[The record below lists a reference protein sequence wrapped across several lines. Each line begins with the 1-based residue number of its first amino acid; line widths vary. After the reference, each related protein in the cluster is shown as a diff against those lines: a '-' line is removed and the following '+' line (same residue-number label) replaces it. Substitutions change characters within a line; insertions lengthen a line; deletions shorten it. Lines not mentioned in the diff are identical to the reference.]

1 MIPIKKS
8 VSWGKGNSIFHI
20 GLPLGIL
27 LLAALASFVFW
38 QSDGNGSSSAILA
51 EAPKG
56 IPEEAIRHNNLGVA
70 LMDAGPKDPNYFPEA
85 IKELKVALEIAPAY
99 LTAKINLGMAFY
111 YAGQK
116 DSALAT
122 LNELLKVSSD
132 NPYVNF
138 MLGLVLETDGEYDSA
153 RQYFLKVTQLDPND
167 AKSWYNLGYCFSK
180 QRQYA
185 EAIAPLRKAASFEP
199 YQRQFRYNLFM
210 ALNRAGMSE
219 QAQTELENFRKLE
232 TSSIKAVAPPKST
245 LEYLRQG
252 KYAEAIADSRELP
265 APSSVPLRYSNVAAQ
280 RGIQFPN
287 QAAILDPVLQGALKG
302 NPTAREWYAQKINQQ
317 SLVAAAS
324 AASAICDYNN
334 DGLLDLFLVS
344 GDGKQALLEQTPDG
358 KFEDVTARVGLANID
373 IAVTSC
379 AWGDLDN
386 DGWSDLVLAGRGGVK
401 ILRNNKGKFEDITE
415 SSGVAKLIPPDAWY
429 LGIALA
435 DVDHDGDLDIFLPG
449 FADLSKLPEKAQLR
463 FPADFAGVPN
473 LLLRN
478 NSDGTFTD
486 ITKEAKVE
494 GNGLP
499 SRAVYFSD
507 VNNDRSVDFVL
518 MGISGKPTV
527 YLNMSDG
534 TFSAVD
540 YPVKNAPKLPPLG
553 ESRSYGDINRDGA
566 PDELIVQCGKSP
578 LLNLNENHPTS
589 WLRVQPQGYAEPGK
603 VKSNKLGIG
612 TKVEIRS
619 VGRWEI
625 KELRA
630 GNGVGGCDAAE
641 VYFDLG
647 TEKGVDFVRS
657 VFPSGVRWTLKDIK
671 ANQGIK
677 VAEPLLDVNSCPTI
691 FTWDG
696 QRFRFIADTIS
707 AGILGELV
715 TPGVFS
721 QPDSGEWLR
730 LTSEDLRPTS
740 RGTLEIRWANPLE
753 EVTYL
758 DQVRLMAVDHPAGI
772 AVYPN
777 ERMVNEAKNRQ
788 PAELY
793 AFENLHPVRRA
804 TDHHGHDVTSALEKA
819 DRKYFDDYEL
829 LPFKGFAK
837 EWALTLD
844 LGDLKG
850 IKSPALLLYSWSY
863 WNSSASIVS
872 ASQAHQQLW
881 GPVLDVKGSN
891 GKWRCGTD
899 DMGVSAG
906 LPRMVLVDLSKM
918 LRAGEHV
925 VRIRSNRTLY
935 YDQALVAEKKLS
947 HPFVQTSS
955 SSSIC
960 LRELPLKNGKLEWLG
975 YPQRKLP
982 DGKLPE
988 IFDYS
993 NIEAHP
999 NWGLHEG
1006 LLTRYGDVMPLLGK
1020 ADDQFVVME
1029 HGEEVALS
1037 FDASRLPA
1045 LRSGWKRTYFLYS
1058 DGYEKGHEIHSAT
1071 ATTVDPLPFHKMRVY
1086 PYLGVPAE
1094 VDSAEHWQYLSEWN
1108 TRPSFLRR

>member
-1 MIPIKKS
+1 VIPIKKS

-20 GLPLGIL
+20 GLPLGVL

-116 DSALAT
+116 DPALAT
-122 LNELLKVSSD
+122 LNELLKVSLD

-219 QAQTELENFRKLE
+219 QAQTELDNFRKLE

-344 GDGKQALLEQTPDG
+344 GDGKQALLEQKPDG

-373 IAVTSC
+373 IVVTSC

-494 GNGLP
+494 GSGQP
-499 SRAVYFSD
+499 SRAV
-507 VNNDRSVDFVL
+507 
-518 MGISGKPTV
+518 
-527 YLNMSDG
+527 
-534 TFSAVD
+534 
-540 YPVKNAPKLPPLG
+540 
-553 ESRSYGDINRDGA
+553 
-566 PDELIVQCGKSP
+566 
-578 LLNLNENHPTS
+578 
-589 WLRVQPQGYAEPGK
+589 
-603 VKSNKLGIG
+603 
-612 TKVEIRS
+612 
-619 VGRWEI
+619 
-625 KELRA
+625 
-630 GNGVGGCDAAE
+630 
-641 VYFDLG
+641 
-647 TEKGVDFVRS
+647 
-657 VFPSGVRWTLKDIK
+657 
-671 ANQGIK
+671 
-677 VAEPLLDVNSCPTI
+677 
-691 FTWDG
+691 
-696 QRFRFIADTIS
+696 
-707 AGILGELV
+707 
-715 TPGVFS
+715 
-721 QPDSGEWLR
+721 
-730 LTSEDLRPTS
+730 
-740 RGTLEIRWANPLE
+740 
-753 EVTYL
+753 
-758 DQVRLMAVDHPAGI
+758 
-772 AVYPN
+772 
-777 ERMVNEAKNRQ
+777 
-788 PAELY
+788 
-793 AFENLHPVRRA
+793 
-804 TDHHGHDVTSALEKA
+804 
-819 DRKYFDDYEL
+819 
-829 LPFKGFAK
+829 
-837 EWALTLD
+837 
-844 LGDLKG
+844 
-850 IKSPALLLYSWSY
+850 
-863 WNSSASIVS
+863 
-872 ASQAHQQLW
+872 
-881 GPVLDVKGSN
+881 
-891 GKWRCGTD
+891 
-899 DMGVSAG
+899 
-906 LPRMVLVDLSKM
+906 
-918 LRAGEHV
+918 
-925 VRIRSNRTLY
+925 
-935 YDQALVAEKKLS
+935 
-947 HPFVQTSS
+947 
-955 SSSIC
+955 
-960 LRELPLKNGKLEWLG
+960 
-975 YPQRKLP
+975 
-982 DGKLPE
+982 
-988 IFDYS
+988 
-993 NIEAHP
+993 
-999 NWGLHEG
+999 
-1006 LLTRYGDVMPLLGK
+1006 
-1020 ADDQFVVME
+1020 
-1029 HGEEVALS
+1029 
-1037 FDASRLPA
+1037 
-1045 LRSGWKRTYFLYS
+1045 
-1058 DGYEKGHEIHSAT
+1058 
-1071 ATTVDPLPFHKMRVY
+1071 
-1086 PYLGVPAE
+1086 
-1094 VDSAEHWQYLSEWN
+1094 
-1108 TRPSFLRR
+1108 